1 MVGGVERERMEERE
15 EGKSG
20 GRKRWSRGESL
31 LIFLK
36 GVFMG
41 SADIVP
47 GVSGGTIALITGI
60 YERLIDAI
68 RYAFSLVSRKTA
80 GQFLRLRFREIG
92 SRIRSID
99 WQLLVPLVLGIVTAI
114 LVLSNLI
121 HHLMNSYPVSTYA
134 FFFGLILG
142 SALYIYRKLDG
153 ITWKSVVA
161 AIAGFL
167 LSFTII
173 GLGALGAT
181 HTPLVIFGSGAV
193 AISAMVLPGISGA
206 FILVLLNQYEYVLG
220 AIKDV
225 QIRTILI
232 FAAGAFTGL
241 FLFSR
246 LLSYLLHRHEN
257 VTKSF
262 LVGLMLGSLRLQVEM
277 VAQTDM
283 TILSS
288 ALALLF
294 VVGGFALVISID
306 IFAERKSH
314 VKG

>member
-1 MVGGVERERMEERE
+1 
-15 EGKSG
+15 
-20 GRKRWSRGESL
+20 
-31 LIFLK
+31 
-36 GVFMG
+36 
-41 SADIVP
+41 
-47 GVSGGTIALITGI
+47 
-60 YERLIDAI
+60 
-68 RYAFSLVSRKTA
+68 
-80 GQFLRLRFREIG
+80 
-92 SRIRSID
+92 
-99 WQLLVPLVLGIVTAI
+99 
-114 LVLSNLI
+114 
-121 HHLMNSYPVSTYA
+121 MNSYPVSTYA

-206 FILVLLNQYEYVLG
+206 FILVLLNQYEHVLG
-220 AIKDV
+220 AIKEM
-225 QIRTILI
+225 QIGTIVI

-277 VAQTDM
+277 VAQTEM